1 MIPMAVAARSLKL
14 KAKSFDELS
23 QYQRRRRTVLA
34 VLSAIIFMALLFVR
48 SAMASEDWL
57 HEHIEAFGIGAILVA
72 ILGRTWCTLYIGGRK
87 SAEIVRGG
95 PYSVTR
101 NPLYVFSS
109 IGAAGI
115 GAMTGSVTVAIVLA
129 VLCYTAFH
137 AVILVE
143 EAYLEENFGD
153 PYRQYMREVPRF
165 FPKPSLF
172 KESDMLSVRPQLLYR
187 TFVDGLLFLAAY
199 PFFEFIEYLQDM
211 GALPVLLRLY

>member
-1 MIPMAVAARSLKL
+1 MAAAAPVTKL
-14 KAKSFDELS
+14 RAKSPDELS
-23 QYQRRRRTVLA
+23 RYQRRRRIVLTGLTGVIFLA
-34 VLSAIIFMALLFVR
+34 LFFVSSALSTD
-48 SAMASEDWL
+48 ETL

-101 NPLYVFSS
+101 NPLYVFST

-115 GAMTGSVTVAIVLA
+115 GAMTGSITVAVVFAI
-129 VLCYTAFH
+129 LCYAAFH

-153 PYRQYMREVPRF
+153 SYRQYMREVPRF
-165 FPKPSLF
+165 FPNPRLF
-172 KESDMLSVRPQLLYR
+172 RESDMLAVRPQLLYR
-187 TFVDGLLFLAAY
+187 TFTDGLLFLAAY
-199 PFFEFIEYLQDM
+199 PFFEFVEYLQES
-211 GALPVLLRLY
+211 GLLPVLLRVY